1 MDARGDTFG
10 DDDINFNSQLE
21 KFGVDMA
28 ALKNVPIQRIF
39 RAWVEDW
46 EEEARKKN
54 DCVTEA
60 KLLAKYK
67 GLIFCDPDTDLAFKV
82 WEQNLE
88 FRRGRGDGGWYVI
101 GECADDP
108 DNVQTEAFTLEIAC
122 QLIGETKQE
131 EGILVIK
138 QDEE

>member
-1 MDARGDTFG
+1 M
-10 DDDINFNSQLE
+10 
-21 KFGVDMA
+21 
-28 ALKNVPIQRIF
+28 
-39 RAWVEDW
+39 
-46 EEEARKKN
+46 
-54 DCVTEA
+54 
-60 KLLAKYK
+60 
-67 GLIFCDPDTDLAFKV
+67 
-82 WEQNLE
+82 
-88 FRRGRGDGGWYVI
+88 I